1 MSRFQGLKQTAA
13 AKAAPALAA
22 VPDTAPRAGTIAKA
36 RENKKLVGGY
46 FSPDVRRA
54 LHLLAL
60 EEGTTIQALLGEA
73 MDHLM
78 RARGK
83 HPFGER

>member
-1 MSRFQGLKQTAA
+1 MSRFAGLKQEAA
-13 AKAAPALAA
+13 TKAAPPAALVSEA
-22 VPDTAPRAGTIAKA
+22 APRSSTIAKA

-54 LHLLAL
+54 LHLMAL
-60 EEGTTIQALLGEA
+60 DEGTTIQALLGEA
-73 MDHLM
+73 LDLLQ

>member
-13 AKAAPALAA
+13 AKAAAPLSA
-22 VPDTAPRAGTIAKA
+22 VPSTAPSSGMIAKA

-54 LHLLAL
+54 LHLLSL
-60 EEGTTIQALLGEA
+60 EEGVTIQALLGEA
-73 MDHLM
+73 LDHLM

>member
-22 VPDTAPRAGTIAKA
+22 VPDTALRTGTVAKA

-60 EEGTTIQALLGEA
+60 EEGVTIQALLGEGL
-73 MDHLM
+73 DHLM

>member
-13 AKAAPALAA
+13 AKSAPAAALA
-22 VPDTAPRAGTIAKA
+22 PEAPRGATIAKA

-46 FSPDVRRA
+46 FSPEVRRA
-54 LHLLAL
+54 LHQLSLD
-60 EEGTTIQALLGEA
+60 EGTTIQSLLGEA
-73 MDHLM
+73 LDLLM
-78 RARGK
+78 RARDK

>member
-13 AKAAPALAA
+13 AKAAAPTLA
-22 VPDTAPRAGTIAKA
+22 VPDAVSRTGTIAKA

-46 FSPDVRRA
+46 FSPDVRRS

-60 EEGTTIQALLGEA
+60 EEGVTIQALLGEA
-73 MDHLM
+73 LDHLM

>member
-1 MSRFQGLKQTAA
+1 MSRFQGLKQTVA
-13 AKAAPALAA
+13 AKTASAVALDAE
-22 VPDTAPRAGTIAKA
+22 APRGATIAKA

-54 LHLLAL
+54 LHQLSLD
-60 EEGTTIQALLGEA
+60 EETTIQSLLGEA
-73 MDHLM
+73 LDLLM
-78 RARGK
+78 RSRDK

>member
-13 AKAAPALAA
+13 AKAAPGLAA
-22 VPDTAPRAGTIAKA
+22 MPDVTPRTGTIAKA

-73 MDHLM
+73 LDHLM

>member
-1 MSRFQGLKQTAA
+1 MSRFQGLKQTAVI
-13 AKAAPALAA
+13 KAAPALAA
-22 VPDTAPRAGTIAKA
+22 VRDNAPRAGTIAKA

-60 EEGTTIQALLGEA
+60 EEDTTIQALLGEA
-73 MDHLM
+73 LDHLM
-78 RARGK
+78 RSRDK

>member
-1 MSRFQGLKQTAA
+1 VSRFAGLKQTAA

-22 VPDTAPRAGTIAKA
+22 VPDAPRSGIAKA

-60 EEGTTIQALLGEA
+60 EEGTTIQGLLGEA
-73 MDHLM
+73 LDHLM